1 MRKLSLVF
9 LTLTTSLTELC
20 YADAR
25 SQIIIE
31 NNCSVPISFSISPG
45 NSTGNA
51 INNQVLDTNQYI
63 NVGQYTNNKFVDY
76 NSVIDINFH
85 SENLQYNGSI
95 QYNLKN
101 GWTINSANFDNLNG
115 DIAIEHQNNDF
126 DYSWHSYT
134 TTLKY
139 RIPIFTISACPKF
152 TSPQNSK
159 LKDIERILIFGD
171 SLSDTGNLYGYTNGI
186 IPRSTP
192 YYRGMFS
199 NGSVWTTMLSGTLE
213 NKIPISN
220 YAVGGATAVFEPSWT
235 DLGLPYTIGTE
246 LQAYSLDDGAHDTN
260 KNLAIFFIGAND
272 YLTISANQDPSLLKN
287 IATEVTDKIIA
298 AIKTV
303 NAQKT
308 LVIGLPNLGLTPE
321 SKNIG
326 NQNLLK
332 EVSSLHNQILKQ
344 FAENQTNIE
353 FVDMNPIF
361 EMLVNDT
368 DSFNKKYH
376 TSINPNKTN
385 QSCWSG
391 GYFSYNPDGQNP
403 KDFYENLLRSNSK
416 PLLLQESE
424 NISSGE
430 LDMSK
435 IPLTPD
441 ITSAILAAET
451 GKLCDNPQEY
461 IFWDG
466 VHPTYQV
473 HKALFEYIAN
483 EYLGINI

>member
-1 MRKLSLVF
+1 
-9 LTLTTSLTELC
+9 
-20 YADAR
+20 
-25 SQIIIE
+25 
-31 NNCSVPISFSISPG
+31 
-45 NSTGNA
+45 
-51 INNQVLDTNQYI
+51 
-63 NVGQYTNNKFVDY
+63 
-76 NSVIDINFH
+76 
-85 SENLQYNGSI
+85 
-95 QYNLKN
+95 
-101 GWTINSANFDNLNG
+101 
-115 DIAIEHQNNDF
+115 
-126 DYSWHSYT
+126 
-134 TTLKY
+134 
-139 RIPIFTISACPKF
+139 
-152 TSPQNSK
+152 
-159 LKDIERILIFGD
+159 
-171 SLSDTGNLYGYTNGI
+171 
-186 IPRSTP
+186 
-192 YYRGMFS
+192 MFS
-199 NGSVWTTMLSGTLE
+199 NGSVWTTMLSGSLE

-246 LQAYSLDDGAHDTN
+246 LQAYSLDDGAHDTA

-272 YLTISANQDPSLLKN
+272 YLTIAANQDPNSLKN

-344 FAENQTNIE
+344 FAEDQNNIE
-353 FVDMNPIF
+353 FVDMNAIF

-368 DSFNKKYH
+368 DNFNKKYH
-376 TSINPNKTN
+376 TSINPSKTN
-385 QSCWSG
+385 QSYWSG
-391 GYFSYNPDGQNP
+391 GYFSYNPDDLNS
-403 KDFYENLLRSNSK
+403 KEFYENLLRDNPK
-416 PLLLQESE
+416 PVLLQESE

-430 LDMSK
+430 LDMGK

-461 IFWDG
+461 IF
-466 VHPTYQV
+466 
-473 HKALFEYIAN
+473 
-483 EYLGINI
+483 

>member
-9 LTLTTSLTELC
+9 WTLTTSLTELC

-31 NNCSVPISFSISPG
+31 NNCSAPISFSISPG

-63 NVGQYTNNKFVDY
+63 NVGQYTNDKFVDY
-76 NSVIDINFH
+76 NSAIDINFH

-246 LQAYSLDDGAHDTN
+246 LQAYSLDDGAHDTA

-272 YLTISANQDPSLLKN
+272 YLTISANQDPNSLKN

-368 DSFNKKYH
+368 DNFNKKYH

-416 PLLLQESE
+416 PVLLQESE

>member
-1 MRKLSLVF
+1 MTLSS
-9 LTLTTSLTELC
+9 SLTELC

-45 NSTGNA
+45 NSTGKA
-51 INNQVLDTNQYI
+51 INSQILDANQYS
-63 NVGQYTNNKFVDY
+63 NVGQYTNDKFVDY
-76 NSVIDINFH
+76 NSTIDINFY

-139 RIPIFTISACPKF
+139 HIPIFTISACPKF

-344 FAENQTNIE
+344 FAENQTNID

-368 DSFNKKYH
+368 DNFNKKYH

-416 PLLLQESE
+416 PVLLQESE
-424 NISSGE
+424 NISSGK

>member
-63 NVGQYTNNKFVDY
+63 NVGQYTNDKFVDY
-76 NSVIDINFH
+76 SSVIDINFH

-95 QYNLKN
+95 QYSLKN

-246 LQAYSLDDGAHDTN
+246 LQAYSLDNGAHDTN

-287 IATEVTDKIIA
+287 IASEITDKIIA

-344 FAENQTNIE
+344 FAEDQTNIE

-361 EMLVNDT
+361 EMLVNNT
-368 DSFNKKYH
+368 DNFNKKYH

>member
-63 NVGQYTNNKFVDY
+63 NVGQYTNDKFVDY
-76 NSVIDINFH
+76 NSAIDINFH

-287 IATEVTDKIIA
+287 IASEVTDKIIA

-344 FAENQTNIE
+344 FAENQTNID

-368 DSFNKKYH
+368 DNFNKKYH

-416 PLLLQESE
+416 PVLLQESE

>member
-45 NSTGNA
+45 NSTGSA
-51 INNQVLDTNQYI
+51 INNQVLDANQYI
-63 NVGQYTNNKFVDY
+63 NIGQYTNDKFVDY
-76 NSVIDINFH
+76 NSTIDINFH
-85 SENLQYNGSI
+85 SENLQHSGSI

-101 GWTINSANFDNLNG
+101 GWTINSANFNNLNG

-126 DYSWHSYT
+126 NYSWHSYT

-152 TSPQNSK
+152 TNPQNSK
-159 LKDIERILIFGD
+159 LNDIQRILIFGD

-246 LQAYSLDDGAHDTN
+246 LQAYSLDDGAHDTT

-272 YLTISANQDPSLLKN
+272 YLTISANQDPNSLKN

-344 FAENQTNIE
+344 FAKDQTNIE

-368 DSFNKKYH
+368 DNFNKKYH
-376 TSINPNKTN
+376 TSINPSKTN

-403 KDFYENLLRSNSK
+403 KDFYENLLRNNSK
-416 PLLLQESE
+416 PILLQESE

-430 LDMSK
+430 LDMGK

-466 VHPTYQV
+466 VHPTCQV

>member
-45 NSTGNA
+45 NSTGSA
-51 INNQVLDTNQYI
+51 INNQVLDANQYI
-63 NVGQYTNNKFVDY
+63 NIGQYTNDKFVDY
-76 NSVIDINFH
+76 NSTIDINFH

-95 QYNLKN
+95 QFNLKN

-115 DIAIEHQNNDF
+115 DIAIEHQNNSF

-199 NGSVWTTMLSGTLE
+199 NGSVWTTMLSGILE

-235 DLGLPYTIGTE
+235 DLGLPYTIDTE
-246 LQAYSLDDGAHDTN
+246 LQAYSLDNGAHDTN

-272 YLTISANQDPSLLKN
+272 YLTISANQDPNLLKN
-287 IATEVTDKIIA
+287 IASEVTDKIIA

-303 NAQKT
+303 KAQKT

-344 FAENQTNIE
+344 FAEDQTNIE

-368 DSFNKKYH
+368 DNFNKKYH
-376 TSINPNKTN
+376 TSISPSKTN

-441 ITSAILAAET
+441 ITSAILAAEA

>member
-31 NNCSVPISFSISPG
+31 NNCSVPISFSISLG

-63 NVGQYTNNKFVDY
+63 NAGQYTNDKFVDY
-76 NSVIDINFH
+76 NSAIDINFH

-101 GWTINSANFDNLNG
+101 GWTINSASFDNLNG

-344 FAENQTNIE
+344 FAENQTNID

-368 DSFNKKYH
+368 DNFNKKYH

>member
-31 NNCSVPISFSISPG
+31 NNCSVPISFSVSPG

-246 LQAYSLDDGAHDTN
+246 LQAYSLDDGAHDTA

-272 YLTISANQDPSLLKN
+272 YLTISANQDPNSLKN

-332 EVSSLHNQILKQ
+332 EISSLHNQILKQ
-344 FAENQTNIE
+344 FAEDQTNIE

-416 PLLLQESE
+416 PVLLQESE